1 MPILKTE
8 ILGSEIEINFEE
20 NERKKLLHLVEVFK
34 KRLNEFDIINGRTSN
49 TTILF
54 LAGLKIEDELNEAKN
69 LVNKNT
75 MNEIEL
81 AEQKNIIDRLK
92 KETIFLKDKIKELN
106 DFNLSKES
114 SKSSVI
120 EEINKLENII
130 KNIHNKILS
139 KNNDGY

>member
-34 KRLNEFDIINGRTSN
+34 KRLNEFAIINGRTSN
-49 TTILF
+49 TTIMF

-106 DFNLSKES
+106 DFSLSKES
-114 SKSSVI
+114 SNSSAI

>member
-20 NERKKLLHLVEVFK
+20 NERKKLLHLVEAFK
-34 KRLNEFDIINGRTSN
+34 KRLDEFAIINSRTSN

-54 LAGLKIEDELNEAKN
+54 LAGLKIEDELNEANN
-69 LVNKNT
+69 LVHKNT
-75 MNEIEL
+75 KDEIEIV
-81 AEQKNIIDRLK
+81 EQKNIIDRLK
-92 KETIFLKDKIKELN
+92 KEIVFLKDKIKELN
-106 DFNLSKES
+106 DFS
-114 SKSSVI
+114 SSQKNSNSSAI

-130 KNIHNKILS
+130 QNIHNKILL